1 MQTKIILEFQHFHGC
16 PNGPK
21 LLKNVKKAIEGM
33 TDVEFV
39 ETIVDT
45 DEKAKKY
52 RFRGSPTLLIN
63 GNDLEGLEAPENPS
77 LTCRFYPKGL
87 PNPEYIRLK
96 ITEAKKIE

>member
-1 MQTKIILEFQHFHGC
+1 MQSKIILEFQHFHGC

-21 LLKNVKKAIEGM
+21 LLKNIKKAIEGL
-33 TDVEFV
+33 TDVKLV

-87 PNPEYIRLK
+87 PSAEDIK
-96 ITEAKKIE
+96 KKILEHKKE

>member
-1 MQTKIILEFQHFHGC
+1 MQTIILEFHHFHGC

-21 LLKNVKKAIEGM
+21 LLKNIKKAIEGIP
-33 TDVEFV
+33 DVKLV

-45 DEKAKKY
+45 DEKAKKLK
-52 RFRGSPTLLIN
+52 FRGSPTLLIN

-87 PNPEYIRLK
+87 PTAEEIKQKILK
-96 ITEAKKIE
+96 LKD

>member
-1 MQTKIILEFQHFHGC
+1 MQTIILEFQHFHGC

-21 LLKNVKKAIEGM
+21 LLKNVKKAIEGIP
-33 TDVEFV
+33 DVKLV

-45 DEKAKKY
+45 DEKAKKLK
-52 RFRGSPTLLIN
+52 FRGSPTLLIN

-87 PNPEYIRLK
+87 PTAEEIKQKILK
-96 ITEAKKIE
+96 LKD